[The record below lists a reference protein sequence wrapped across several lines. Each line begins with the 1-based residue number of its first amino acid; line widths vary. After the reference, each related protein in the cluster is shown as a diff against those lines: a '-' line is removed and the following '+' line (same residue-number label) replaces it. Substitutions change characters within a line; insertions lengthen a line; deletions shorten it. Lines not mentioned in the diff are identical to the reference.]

1 MFFVVYAFGVISKKP
16 LSNLR
21 LWRFMP
27 IAIFSNLLIQNSIWY
42 SLLFIYLVLSVL
54 GLCCCMP
61 AFSSWREWGLLFVVV
76 GRLSMWWFLFLQS
89 TGSRVCRL
97 HSLWS
102 RGLIAPWHAESSGS
116 GIKPMSPAL
125 AGEFSFT
132 VPPGK
137 SLILSFNQ
145 FMFYTLFFIPNS
157 IYILYIHT

>member
-1 MFFVVYAFGVISKKP
+1 MFFVVYVFGVISKKP

-97 HSLWS
+97 QSLWS

-157 IYILYIHT
+157 IYIHT